1 MLILYIKSIF
11 IGCVLIV
18 LNWQKVAAASGDMR
32 KALCISR
39 FVDSKKM
46 FVHFLIMYLNINT
59 LSHILHYVSQKPSGE
74 KLTSCLRTS
83 EFRIL

>member
-39 FVDSKKM
+39 FVDSKKIV
-46 FVHFLIMYLNINT
+46 FSLLNYVSEHYT
-59 LSHILHYVSQKPSGE
+59 LSHILRYVSKKPSGE
-74 KLTSCLRTS
+74 K
-83 EFRIL
+83 